1 MKEWHPTLNEKS
13 IEDYVL
19 GSNES
24 VHQLCKQCG
33 HAWEAQIVT
42 RTIGGHG
49 CRKRVHEEA
58 AQEEFAQPPRLK

>member
-42 RTIGGHG
+42 RT
-49 CRKRVHEEA
+49 
-58 AQEEFAQPPRLK
+58 